1 MVKKMKDA
9 GQSETQLTIQA
20 LQCFFFSV
28 ENSSTV
34 GLLTAVKLVFWSYD
48 SKAIQVLYGTR
59 QQ

>member
-1 MVKKMKDA
+1 MDYTSA
-9 GQSETQLTIQA
+9 SA
-20 LQCFFFSV
+20 FFFFTV

-59 QQ
+59 KQ